1 MKHLEILFVSPTS
14 IYKDM
19 NKSGARCQ
27 FQSSTY
33 LLRIVLFGLHVL
45 WGGGTV
51 SWVSA
56 WLSWVFKSWKRDT
69 PPHLQPPVRTGRQ
82 GGRGLDEIL
91 LWVFVGDVLR
101 VRRVAEG
108 EVLAVFLFDALHF
121 LVSIRLLFP
130 VEVSAGYRQDHH
142 DDEDHHCDDACKVQK
157 IHLSSLRKTG
167 EELELFKMQNRSKRI
182 RILTVTPAMLLF
194 LVICLFCPLHFS
206 ESVFFISFQVTDH
219 TSSRPAALLS
229 KASLILLFLF
239 QKCRRSNKA

>member
-1 MKHLEILFVSPTS
+1 MKHLEILFVCPTS

-33 LLRIVLFGLHVL
+33 LLRIVLFGLHML
-45 WGGGTV
+45 WGPLPV

-56 WLSWVFKSWKRDT
+56 WLSESFSPEKGT

-142 DDEDHHCDDACKVQK
+142 DDEDHHCDDACKVK
-157 IHLSSLRKTG
+157 NFIC
-167 EELELFKMQNRSKRI
+167 
-182 RILTVTPAMLLF
+182 LLF
-194 LVICLFCPLHFS
+194 ERLGKNLNCLKCKMEVKGSEFWQSRSSNVIILSYLPLLPASLFRKCL
-206 ESVFFISFQVTDH
+206 FISFQVTDH
-219 TSSRPAALLS
+219 TSSRLVALLS
-229 KASLILLFLF
+229 KASLFLLFPF
-239 QKCRRSNKA
+239 QNCRRSNQA